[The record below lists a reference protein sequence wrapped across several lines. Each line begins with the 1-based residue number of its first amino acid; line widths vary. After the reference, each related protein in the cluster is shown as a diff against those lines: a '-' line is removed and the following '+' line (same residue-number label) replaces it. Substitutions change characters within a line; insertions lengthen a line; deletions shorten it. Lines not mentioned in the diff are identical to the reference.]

1 MADRLA
7 RDPRVSVKARRRRPL
22 WGQAL
27 ADGAGFFR
35 LRPAD
40 LLVKTFSSGLMDKT
54 ADGRLRD
61 VWFDDLIIAHG
72 DALKIEGINNRA
84 LLPERKKAL
93 IPSVC
98 TTTLLD
104 LASQQLGRRIKWP
117 REIST
122 IATELSA
129 AISAEF
135 DVAMPVEMMRT
146 VMANFLWQ
154 KRLYSAILAR
164 VRPKTI
170 MVADFGEYGLVA
182 AAKERGI
189 RVFEV
194 QHGIADR
201 YHAAYAWTEDS
212 AVNRPRMPVPDRLLL
227 FGEYWKEE
235 LSASFWGKSLE
246 VVGSARCDRY
256 REIPRTSGTGRYRI
270 LVTADGIES
279 IETIRM
285 LKEFLD
291 AARGVDVGVIVKL
304 HPIFGES
311 DAAIETAFSGEAR
324 VSTLRATEGESTF
337 RLLRTVDLHASIASA
352 SHYDAL
358 GLGTPTVILGAGRYK
373 TVENLHERGHASL
386 VFNGAEMVPVLKRAR
401 VARVPELVSE
411 FYFRSGAVPNVLALL
426 S

>member
-1 MADRLA
+1 
-7 RDPRVSVKARRRRPL
+7 
-22 WGQAL
+22 
-27 ADGAGFFR
+27 
-35 LRPAD
+35 LRPAE
-40 LLVKTFSSGLMDKT
+40 LLVKTLSSGLLDKT
-54 ADGRLRD
+54 ADGHLRD
-61 VWFDDLIIAHG
+61 VWFDDLIAAHG
-72 DALKIEGINNRA
+72 DALKIEGINSRA
-84 LLPERKKAL
+84 LLPERTKAL
-93 IPSVC
+93 IPSVW

-104 LASQQLGRRIKWP
+104 LTSQQLGRRIKWP

-146 VMANFLWQ
+146 VMANFRWQ
-154 KRLYSAILAR
+154 KRLYSTILAR
-164 VRPKTI
+164 VKPKTV
-170 MVADFGEYGLVA
+170 MVADFGDYGLVA

-201 YHAAYAWTEDS
+201 YHAAYAWTQES

-235 LSASFWGKSLE
+235 LSSTGFWLRSLE

-279 IETIRM
+279 KETIRM
-285 LKEFLD
+285 LREFLG
-291 AARGVDVGVIVKL
+291 AARSADVEVIVKL

-311 DAAIETAFSGEAR
+311 DAAIVTAFSGEGR

-358 GLGTPTVILGAGRYK
+358 GLGTPTVILGGGRYK

-386 VFNGAEMVPVLKRAR
+386 VFNGGEMVPVLKRAR
-401 VARVPELVSE
+401 VSRVPAPVSE
-411 FYFRSGAVPNVLALL
+411 FYFRSGAVANVLALL

>member
-1 MADRLA
+1 
-7 RDPRVSVKARRRRPL
+7 
-22 WGQAL
+22 
-27 ADGAGFFR
+27 

-40 LLVKTFSSGLMDKT
+40 LLVKTLSSGLLDKT

-93 IPSVC
+93 IPSAA

-104 LASQQLGRRIKWP
+104 LASQQLGRRIKRP
-117 REIST
+117 QEIYA

-129 AISAEF
+129 SISAEF

-146 VMANFLWQ
+146 VMASFVWQ

-164 VRPKTI
+164 VKPKTV

-182 AAKERGI
+182 AAKEHGI
-189 RVFEV
+189 NVFEV

-201 YHAAYAWTEDS
+201 YHAAYAWTQGS
-212 AVNRPRMPVPDRLLL
+212 AASRPQMPVPDRLLL

-235 LSASFWGKSLE
+235 LSSGGFWGKSLE

-256 REIPRTSGTGRYRI
+256 REIPRTSGAGRYRL

-279 IETIRM
+279 RETIRM
-285 LKEFLD
+285 LREFLD
-291 AARGVDVGVIVKL
+291 AATGTDVEVIVKL

-311 DAAIETAFSGEAR
+311 DAAIESAFSGEAR

-386 VFNGAEMVPVLKRAR
+386 VFNGAELVPVLKRAR

-411 FYFRSGAVPNVLALL
+411 FYFRSGAVSNVLALL